1 MNKGK
6 VANIIAFG
14 TFMAVILMM
23 MAATVL
29 ERISGSDMALKWV
42 YHNPLF
48 FALWGVICLLGICL
62 LVSRETGKNPWTLL
76 LHISFVLILAGALT
90 THLTGE
96 DGSVRLPRGEEVSQ
110 WERSD
115 GTLSPLPRPMTLE
128 EFQIQYYPGSNAPS
142 DYRSTILVQG
152 ERQVISMNHIAKIDG
167 YRFYQAD
174 YDDEASILAVSHDP
188 WGIGITYTA
197 YILLLLSMVG
207 FFFQR
212 NTIFRKSL
220 KQVAQPSDRPF
231 PRKLAKYSACL
242 AWLLF
247 AGLTLTIGLKWS
259 DGYSPFVGSFSVMML
274 MAWFSSLGM
283 CLLWKRFPLILP
295 LGFLLSG
302 FTILVAFLSGAGP
315 KDHLMPVLRS
325 PLLSIHVLSMMLSY
339 TLLGL
344 IALNGIIG
352 LLVSKKMAVRLRN
365 VGLVFL
371 YPAVFVLIFGTF
383 IGAVWA
389 NISWGNYWAWD
400 PKETWALVTF
410 LVYSFAL
417 HGNLLKP
424 FRNPRFFHAFCIIA
438 FICVLI
444 TYFGVN
450 LILGGVHA
458 YN

>member
-1 MNKGK
+1 
-6 VANIIAFG
+6 
-14 TFMAVILMM
+14 
-23 MAATVL
+23 
-29 ERISGSDMALKWV
+29 
-42 YHNPLF
+42 
-48 FALWGVICLLGICL
+48 
-62 LVSRETGKNPWTLL
+62 
-76 LHISFVLILAGALT
+76 
-90 THLTGE
+90 
-96 DGSVRLPRGEEVSQ
+96 
-110 WERSD
+110 
-115 GTLSPLPRPMTLE
+115 
-128 EFQIQYYPGSNAPS
+128 
-142 DYRSTILVQG
+142 
-152 ERQVISMNHIAKIDG
+152 MNHIAKIDG

-197 YILLLLSMVG
+197 YILLLLSMLG
-207 FFFQR
+207 FFCQR

-220 KQVAQPSDRPF
+220 KQVEQPLDP
-231 PRKLAKYSACL
+231 PVLQKLAKYSACL

-247 AGLTLTIGLKWS
+247 AGLTLTIGLKWHE
-259 DGYSPFVGSFSVMML
+259 GYSPFVGSFSVMML

-302 FTILVAFLSGAGP
+302 FTILVAFISGGGP

-352 LLVSKKMAVRLRN
+352 LLVSKKTAVRLRN

-371 YPAVFVLIFGTF
+371 YPAVFVLVFGTF

-389 NISWGNYWAWD
+389 NISWGNYWVWD

-450 LILGGVHA
+450 LILGGMHA